1 MVRDRTIVM
10 TLAFLEG
17 ISVFLA
23 TVVTARLSA
32 LPALEEWTPV
42 AGVYA
47 QACLLALCVVTA
59 GYLVELYDLR
69 AVPNFTRYAARLV
82 RAGGLLFVSVVALLA
97 VTPEWRIVGG
107 AVALSTL
114 MVMVV
119 ASLIVIRAIFYLLLR
134 IVPFDKRTLIVGEGP
149 LSHELIGEIQARPGC
164 GYRIVGIVGEGG
176 APRSAPSR
184 DLLLGPL
191 DEAHRIIDEVR
202 PERIIVALA
211 QPRGRLPVHQLVG
224 ARLLR
229 GIVVEEGGDVYE
241 RLKEKL
247 AIESLTPSSV
257 IFSRDFQPSG
267 FPRVIARTISLLAAT
282 IGLLGSAP
290 LLLLIALAIKLDSP
304 GPVLFVQD
312 RIGMG
317 GGRFRLL
324 KFRTMHPAGES
335 RSEWVRDNGDRITR
349 VGRWLRKF
357 RLDELPQFVNV
368 LRGDMNLVGPRPHPA
383 SNFELLTLVSRNTPE
398 CGVQI
403 PCYSLRSMVRPG
415 ITGWAQVRYRYA
427 NDLDEEM
434 EKMRY
439 DLYYVKHL
447 SVWMDLRIIL
457 DTARIVLCGRGSEGC
472 EESAARAQAQD
483 LVTRP
488 RTERSVRNRQPL
500 GVYRSETHASAAAA
514 ERGIGAAEPES
525 GLAAREMKR
534 TDAIEGFGD
543 GRPR

>member
-1 MVRDRTIVM
+1 M
-10 TLAFLEG
+10 TLALLEG
-17 ISVFLA
+17 GSVFLA
-23 TVVTARLSA
+23 TIVTARLSA
-32 LPALEEWTPV
+32 LPVLHEWTPV
-42 AGVYA
+42 SGVYA
-47 QACLLALCVVTA
+47 QASLLALCVMAA

-69 AVPNFTRYAARLV
+69 TVPSFTRYAARLV
-82 RAGGLLFVSVVALLA
+82 RAGGLLLVPVGGLLA
-97 VTPEWRIVGG
+97 VAPEWGFVEG
-107 AVALSTL
+107 ATALSIL
-114 MVMVV
+114 VAMVGVSLV
-119 ASLIVIRAIFYLLLR
+119 AIRAIFYILLR
-134 IVPFDKRTLIVGEGP
+134 IAPFDKRTLIVGEGP
-149 LSHELIGEIQARPGC
+149 LTHELVREIQARPGC

-176 APRSAPSR
+176 ASRPERSR

-191 DEAHRIIDEVR
+191 DEAQRIIDELR

-211 QPRGRLPVHQLVG
+211 QPRGRLPVHHLVG

-241 RLKEKL
+241 RLTEKL

-257 IFSRDFQPSG
+257 IYSKDFQPSG
-267 FPRVIARTISLLAAT
+267 FPRAIARTISLLAAT
-282 IGLLGSAP
+282 VGLLGFAP

-304 GPVLFVQD
+304 GPVLFLQD

-324 KFRTMHPAGES
+324 KFRTMHPADEHL
-335 RSEWVRDNGDRITR
+335 SEWVRDNGHRITR
-349 VGRWLRKF
+349 VGRWLRKY

-398 CGVQI
+398 CGVPI

-427 NDLDEEM
+427 NDLDEEI

-447 SVWMDLRIIL
+447 SVALDLRIL
-457 DTARIVLCGRGSEGC
+457 LETVRIVLRGRGSEGD
-472 EESAARAQAQD
+472 EDSATRAPGQD
-483 LVTRP
+483 IASRP
-488 RTERSVRNRQPL
+488 RTESSVRDRQPQS
-500 GVYRSETHASAAAA
+500 VYRNESHASATAAD
-514 ERGIGAAEPES
+514 RGLGAAGPDT
-525 GLAAREMKR
+525 GLAIREMR
-534 TDAIEGFGD
+534 RVDAIEGFGD